1 MLGHRIFL
9 AARPS
14 QRPCSP
20 AAAGWSPW
28 TADGGAEPGSLVAA
42 ASARH
47 HAILVRRFAGVL
59 ARESFCRSPSAGA
72 LLQGPF
78 YRAPLQAAPPQGA
91 DVRRPDGMLR
101 RLTVDVGNTEGG
113 AAG

>member
-28 TADGGAEPGSLVAA
+28 TAGGGAEPGSLVAA
-42 ASARH
+42 ASARLD
-47 HAILVRRFAGVL
+47 AILARRFAGVL
-59 ARESFCRSPSAGA
+59 AQESFCRGPSAGA
-72 LLQGPF
+72 L
-78 YRAPLQAAPPQGA
+78 LQAAPPQGA